1 VRVPFKVIIPARY
14 ASTRLPGKPLLEIGG
29 RSLLEH
35 VYHIASASGADEVII
50 ATDDIRIEQ
59 HARAFG
65 ATVVMT
71 SIEHQS
77 GTDRINEALTKLN
90 CAADTI
96 IVNLQGDEYGLQSG
110 LIQCVADA
118 LHCHPACQMATL
130 CVRITDPQAYNDPN
144 TVKVVFDNSNT
155 ALYFSRSPIPWGK
168 QDIATADKPLVPAA
182 YKHIGIYAYRAAFLK
197 IFAGLTPSRLEQQES
212 LEQLRALSHGYS
224 IHVEEVAQK
233 SGIEIN
239 TEEDLQRA
247 RATVSTGR

>member
-1 VRVPFKVIIPARY
+1 VRVPFKVVIPARY
-14 ASTRLPGKPLLEIGG
+14 ASTRLPGKPLLKIGKQ
-29 RSLLEH
+29 SLLEH
-35 VYHIASASGADEVII
+35 VYQTATASGADEVII

-77 GTDRINEALTKLN
+77 GTDRIAETLAKLS

-96 IVNLQGDEYGLQSG
+96 IVNLQGDEYGLQSE
-110 LIQCVADA
+110 LIHCVADA
-118 LHCHPACQMATL
+118 LHRQPATQMATL
-130 CVRITDPQAYNDPN
+130 CVRITDAQAYNDPN
-144 TVKVVFDNSNT
+144 TVKVVFNNSNT
-155 ALYFSRSPIPWGK
+155 ALYFSRSPIPWSK
-168 QDIATADKPLVPAA
+168 QDISTTDKPLALHA
-182 YKHIGIYAYRAAFLK
+182 YKHIGIYAYRAAFLSV
-197 IFAGLTPSRLEQQES
+197 FAGLAPSRLEQQES

-239 TEEDLQRA
+239 TEEDLHRA
-247 RATVSTGR
+247 RAAVNSGQ